1 LHTDDKNNIQELWK
15 DFMDSVENKKRSI
28 CDIEVGHRSTCM
40 SLLGMLSAK
49 AGKSIDWDPEKQ
61 LILNDPTSSML
72 MRRAYRD
79 PWKYP
84 I

>member
-1 LHTDDKNNIQELWK
+1 
-15 DFMDSVENKKRSI
+15 
-28 CDIEVGHRSTCM
+28 M

-61 LILNDPTSSML
+61 LILNDPVASAL
-72 MRRAYRD
+72 MKRAYRE